1 MLISQPILRPKEA
14 LKWSISYNREDWVA
28 FDWVSLIF
36 LELHPE
42 SQLVDPY
49 NVLVGVNQLTL

>member
-28 FDWVSLIF
+28 FDWVSLIYILRVTF
-36 LELHPE
+36 RKPF
-42 SQLVDPY
+42 S
-49 NVLVGVNQLTL
+49 